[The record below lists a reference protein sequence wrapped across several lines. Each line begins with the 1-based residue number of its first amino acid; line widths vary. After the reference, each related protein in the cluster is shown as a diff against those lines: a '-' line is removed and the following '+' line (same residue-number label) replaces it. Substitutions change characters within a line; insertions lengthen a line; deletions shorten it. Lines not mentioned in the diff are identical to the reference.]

1 MSDMLF
7 FVQVTFSIS
16 QEGSGPTI
24 PNASQ
29 ILPNAS
35 PANSMPVQETFSSQD
50 TSDQRPAQLLIRGIC
65 CCLGTIPVAT
75 IYIEAPLPPRCN
87 SPNEADGHD
96 DDDDDDD
103 DVKALWHEVAK
114 A

>member
-35 PANSMPVQETFSSQD
+35 PANSMPVQEAFSSQD

-96 DDDDDDD
+96 DDDDD
-103 DVKALWHEVAK
+103 VKALWHEVAK